1 MGEMTVTSPNEM
13 QSGQY
18 DMNLDVQRVLSMNDL
33 NERIS
38 EGWNLPNGLRVS
50 IRGGTSGDWRC
61 VEIKAPSVVKRR
73 KEKHDDIIIFFN
85 FFSTVVLTARDFQF
99 LWPCRVVPDGQK
111 RTE

>member
-13 QSGQY
+13 QSGQ
-18 DMNLDVQRVLSMNDL
+18 NGIKLNVQRVLSMNDL

-61 VEIKAPSVVKRR
+61 VEIKAPCVVKRR
-73 KEKHDDIIIFFN
+73 KEKHDEIIIFFN
-85 FFSTVVLTARDFQF
+85 LFFSTIVLTARDFQF
-99 LWPCRVVPDGQK
+99 LSPCRVVPD
-111 RTE
+111 